1 MSKKKTKRIYQGD
14 DGRWR
19 LETIYTT
26 GRVCASICGSKEA
39 AERLLNLSETYTGHF
54 VEFLHNGKSTVA
66 KVTNTGVLEHRD
78 GTLEDM
84 LYVRLKNGTY
94 LRSAS
99 DCTLWSEKEAPA
111 IC

>member
-1 MSKKKTKRIYQGD
+1 MAKKRTRRIYEGE

-19 LETIYTT
+19 LENTYTT
-26 GRVCASICGSKEA
+26 GNVTTTICGSKES
-39 AERLLNLSETYTGHF
+39 AERLLNLAETYTGRF

-66 KVTNTGVLEHRD
+66 KVTNTGVLEHHD

-94 LRSAS
+94 LKSAT
-99 DCTLWSEKEAPA
+99 DCTLWTKEEPLA
-111 IC
+111 C